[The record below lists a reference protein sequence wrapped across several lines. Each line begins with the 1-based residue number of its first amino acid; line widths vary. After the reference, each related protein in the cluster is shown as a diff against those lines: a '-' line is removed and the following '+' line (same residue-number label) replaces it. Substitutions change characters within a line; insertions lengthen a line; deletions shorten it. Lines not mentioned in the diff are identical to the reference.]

1 MGMISSAIPNLVQGV
16 SQQSP
21 ALRLS
26 SQAEVQINAF
36 PSLVEGLQKRPP
48 LEHVAIMSNS
58 DTTGSFTHLINR
70 DTVERYFLFIN
81 ASNQISIYDLAG
93 NEKTVAYP
101 NGTAYLNSSTPAT
114 DFRAVTVADYTF
126 IVNSTQTT
134 AMSNLL
140 SPIYPFK
147 GLIAV
152 KQGDYNQRYTVFL
165 DGSIAADIV
174 TSATDQ
180 IQTRT
185 DDIASR
191 IATAI
196 NGQSN
201 FSAQADGSTV
211 VITKTG
217 NATFDLATY
226 DSLGDTGM
234 SPTVGTVQRFDDLP
248 ANAPNG
254 YIAHIQ
260 GDQTND
266 FDDYY
271 VKFESDN
278 GTQNKIGTGTWIEW
292 IKPNIQYELNAATM
306 PHLLIRQANGTFT
319 FEQADW
325 GDRAVGDLISIPNPT
340 FIGQKITDV
349 FFFQNR
355 FGVLAGENVIMS
367 RTSDYFDF
375 FATTARSLLDNDPI
389 DVAASHV
396 KVSTL
401 KHAVP
406 FDRKLLLFSDQT
418 QFILKGGDFITP
430 KNTSISQT
438 TEYEANTTTSPVS
451 AGSVVYFPAKRG
463 GFTSVREYYVVDDT
477 DRSDA
482 TDITSHVAKYVPDGV
497 YKLAASTAENAL
509 VMMSSLET
517 SSIFL
522 YKYHWAGREKM
533 QSSWSK
539 YTFNGAVVLNA
550 EFIEST
556 LYVVINKSGKTILQ
570 QIHFDAGRSDT
581 NQKYVTRLDYRL
593 ENTAVGKAY
602 NSATNQ
608 TTITTP
614 FILVN
619 PVVVTRGTNQGT
631 VLNNV
636 SSSGTIIIVS
646 GNHTSTEFYVG
657 ERYTMT
663 YEFSEPTLKEPT
675 ASGGRVAITGG
686 RLQIKHWLLRYQD
699 SGDFTVKV
707 QHKNSSTSQDY
718 IFTGRIIGGGSNLLG
733 STTLD
738 SGDFRFPVMSKA
750 ERIRVRIES
759 DSHLPCQFLSAEWE
773 GNMHLRSR
781 RVNG

>member
-1 MGMISSAIPNLVQGV
+1 MGMISSAIPNLIQGI

-26 SQAEVQINAF
+26 SQAEQQINAF

-48 LEHVAIMSNS
+48 LEHVATMSNS
-58 DTTGSFTHLINR
+58 ATVGSFTHLINR
-70 DTVERYFLFIN
+70 DVSERYFMFIN

-93 NEKTVAYP
+93 NAKTVTYP
-101 NGTAYLNSSTPAT
+101 NGTTYLNSTTPTT

-134 AMSNLL
+134 AMSSDLTPL
-140 SPIYPFK
+140 YPFT

-152 KQGDYNQRYTVFL
+152 KQGDYNQRYTVYL
-165 DGSIAADIV
+165 DGSVAADIT
-174 TSATDQ
+174 TSSSNQ

-191 IATAI
+191 LASAI

-201 FSAQADGSTV
+201 FTAQADGSTV
-211 VITKTG
+211 VISKTG
-217 NATFDLATY
+217 DATFDLATY
-226 DSLGDTGM
+226 DSLGDTGL

-248 ANAPNG
+248 SSAPQG

-278 GTQNKIGTGTWIEW
+278 NNQSKIGTGVWIEW
-292 IKPNIQYELNAATM
+292 VKPNIEYELDATTM
-306 PHLLIRQANGTFT
+306 PHLLIRQPNGSFT

-325 GDRAVGDLISIPNPT
+325 GDRAVGDETSIPNPS
-340 FIGQKITDV
+340 FIDKKITDV

-355 FGVLAGENVIMS
+355 FGVLADENVVMS

-375 FATTARSLLDNDPI
+375 FGTTARTLLDNDPI

-438 TEYEANTTTSPVS
+438 TEYEANTNTSPVS
-451 AGSVVYFPAKRG
+451 AGNVVYFPAKRG

-509 VMMSSLET
+509 VVMSSLAT
-517 SSIFL
+517 DTIFL

-539 YTFNGAVVLNA
+539 YKFEGAEVLNA

-556 LYVVINKSGKTILQ
+556 LYVVLNKSGKTVLE

-581 NQKYVTRLDYRL
+581 NQDYVTRLDYRL
-593 ENTAVGKAY
+593 DNTEVGKAY

-614 FILVN
+614 YSLTN
-619 PVVVTRGTNQGT
+619 PVVVTRGSNQGT

-636 SSSGTIIIVS
+636 SASGTTIIVS
-646 GNHTSTEFYVG
+646 GNHISTEFYVG

-699 SGDFTVKV
+699 SGDFKV
-707 QHKNSSTSQDY
+707 SVIQKQNSQAQEY

-733 STTLD
+733 STALD

-750 ERIRVRIES
+750 ERIRVIIES